1 LRIAYRPGERHA
13 QYVFMD
19 TDLLTHTRTFLAQQ
33 RLFTPAARLLVAVSG
48 GPDSLG
54 LLHILVQLRAQ
65 GGPELHVAHLDHGF
79 RGAASAADAA
89 FVAAQAAAWQTPI
102 TVAHQDVPALAQTWR
117 LSSQA
122 AARKARYAFLA
133 QTARRLAAHAVATAH
148 QADDQAETV
157 LLHLL
162 RGAGPAGLRGMRPL
176 VPWPEW
182 AEADSAAPAAPAP
195 PLIRPLLA
203 VPRAALSAYCA
214 AAGLTPRD
222 DPSNQSA
229 HYTRTQVR
237 RTLLPAFQAINP
249 EAGAALGR
257 TAAICADDYA
267 YIQEQ
272 LDAVW
277 PTLTHSDAH
286 RISFAGA
293 TWSGLHAALQ
303 RYALRRAAASLGQTE
318 VSFAQ
323 IEAARACT
331 TAGVGKRYE
340 LGPDLRLATSYGGFT
355 LYLRHAPPHVRAP
368 QLEQERLPLAGGTTA
383 LGNGWLCVVQHEP
396 PAQPS
401 PWWIGL
407 NAAGAGA
414 HLSLRRRRPGDRIR
428 PAGGRGSRKLQ
439 DLFVDRKIPRAQ
451 RDAWPILLVG
461 EQIAWV
467 AALRADAAFTV
478 PPEQAT
484 IWVGIIRDTER

>member
-1 LRIAYRPGERHA
+1 
-13 QYVFMD
+13 
-19 TDLLTHTRTFLAQQ
+19 
-33 RLFTPAARLLVAVSG
+33 
-48 GPDSLG
+48 
-54 LLHILVQLRAQ
+54 
-65 GGPELHVAHLDHGF
+65 
-79 RGAASAADAA
+79 
-89 FVAAQAAAWQTPI
+89 
-102 TVAHQDVPALAQTWR
+102 
-117 LSSQA
+117 
-122 AARKARYAFLA
+122 
-133 QTARRLAAHAVATAH
+133 
-148 QADDQAETV
+148 V

-182 AEADSAAPAAPAP
+182 AEAEAAAPPDPAP
-195 PLIRPLLA
+195 VLIRPLLD
-203 VPRAALSAYCA
+203 VPRAALNAYCA

-229 HYTRTQVR
+229 QYTRSRVR
-237 RTLLPAFQAINP
+237 RTLLPAFQALNP
-249 EAGAALGR
+249 AAVAALGR

-267 YIQEQ
+267 YIQGQ

-293 TWSGLHAALQ
+293 AWSGLHAALQ
-303 RYALRRAAASLGQTE
+303 RYALRRAAAILGRAE
-318 VSFAQ
+318 VSLAQ

-331 TAGVGKRYE
+331 TAGVGKRSDI
-340 LGPDLRLATSYGGFT
+340 GPDLRLETTYDGFT
-355 LYLRHAPPHVRAP
+355 LQLRQPPPEMSAP
-368 QLEQERLPLAGGTTA
+368 QLEPEHLPLANGTTA

-407 NAAGAGA
+407 DVAGAVA
-414 HLSLRRRRPGDRIR
+414 QLSLRRRKPGDRIR

-461 EQIAWV
+461 DQIAWV
-467 AALRADAAFTV
+467 AGLRADAAFAV

-484 IWVGIIRDTER
+484 MWVGIIRDTQQ